1 MRAGDVDHEARGLT
15 IMFRRR
21 DTSHFWTITRGISEL
36 PPGPVGPMVLLA
48 DGETGIA
55 CELREL
61 KEAYA
66 HATRCG
72 PVSQSQSSALGC
84 ASALLPGLRRHR
96 EREGEPDTL
105 RVCSTR

>member
-1 MRAGDVDHEARGLT
+1 
-15 IMFRRR
+15 
-21 DTSHFWTITRGISEL
+21 
-36 PPGPVGPMVLLA
+36 MVFLA

-61 KEAYA
+61 KEACAY
-66 HATRCG
+66 ATRCG

-84 ASALLPGLRRHR
+84 ASALLSGLRRHR

-105 RVCSTR
+105 RICSTR